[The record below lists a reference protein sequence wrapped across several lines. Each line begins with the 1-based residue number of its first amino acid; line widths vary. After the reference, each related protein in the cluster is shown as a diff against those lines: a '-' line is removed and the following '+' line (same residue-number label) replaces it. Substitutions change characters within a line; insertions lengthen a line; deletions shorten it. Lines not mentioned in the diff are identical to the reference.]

1 MFDGPVETR
10 TRRLF
15 RVDDVG
21 LHRDGFGLLT
31 HLAAAQEIDAP
42 VVRDLKQPRL
52 QRACVVERVELAVGL
67 KKRFLDDVLAV
78 VTVSRNAT

>member
-1 MFDGPVETR
+1 
-10 TRRLF
+10 
-15 RVDDVG
+15 
-21 LHRDGFGLLT
+21 LT